1 MNRSLVP
8 AAAGRTAEIEYPA
21 LEHPRNKSVPS
32 HPVELAKVCSVEASV
47 WDSPCPAAPYPFGAR
62 VVCSSWSRLWTIG
75 NRALLDAPLLGL
87 FCSRQCTG
95 EAIVCL
101 YDLARAL
108 RDAGVSVVSGF
119 HSPMEQECLN
129 LLLRGT
135 QPIVV
140 CPARSLERPRLPR
153 AWRTS
158 IEQGRLLVLSPF
170 PPDATR
176 TTQKLTEARNLL
188 VSELA
193 TTLFIAHAAPGSHT
207 ETIRHTL
214 EASGKTVLGFQ
225 ATTTVT
231 VNAIQ
236 SDLQAATV
244 RADSH

>member
-1 MNRSLVP
+1 MH
-8 AAAGRTAEIEYPA
+8 TAPN
-21 LEHPRNKSVPS
+21 LELLSERI
-32 HPVELAKVCSVEASV
+32 PVDVSAEECSVEAKV
-47 WDSPCPAAPYPFGAR
+47 WDSHCPAAPFPFGAR

-95 EAIVCL
+95 EAIVRL

-108 RDAGVSVVSGF
+108 RDAGVSVISGF

-140 CPARSLERPRLPR
+140 CPARSLARPRLPR
-153 AWRTS
+153 AWRTP

-170 PPDATR
+170 PPDAVR
-176 TTQKLTEARNLL
+176 TTQKLTEARNQL

-193 TTLFIAHAAPGSHT
+193 TALFIAHAAPGSNT

-214 EASGKTVLGFQ
+214 QATGKTVLTFQ
-225 ATTTVT
+225 ATIASTVE
-231 VNAIQ
+231 AIQ
-236 SDLQAATV
+236 SVIQPAL
-244 RADSH
+244 